1 MATCFSLVPWLAAV
15 WPCPFLDSAHAF
27 NMLRVAFSNAAGDA
41 SLGWTRLLG
50 LTMVS
55 LQLPEDAVETRFSA
69 N

>member
-1 MATCFSLVPWLAAV
+1 
-15 WPCPFLDSAHAF
+15 
-27 NMLRVAFSNAAGDA
+27 MLRVAFSNAAGDLGKDRFFQPAEILIGCLSHNVESTYA